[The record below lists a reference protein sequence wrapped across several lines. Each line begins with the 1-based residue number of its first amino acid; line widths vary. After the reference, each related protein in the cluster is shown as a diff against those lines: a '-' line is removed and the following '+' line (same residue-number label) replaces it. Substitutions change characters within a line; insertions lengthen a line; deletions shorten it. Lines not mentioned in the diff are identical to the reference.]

1 MKIFTADK
9 SDDASAF
16 DHVWSCL
23 GQTPFPAYLTD
34 PLCNIIGINQ
44 SMMDFHGLTDEIVTA
59 ALRSKMGANVLG
71 MLFRR
76 ESILRQSMG
85 DGWEPIV
92 RSNLH
97 QFRATALRYRN
108 LAQFETLLSLLCER
122 ADFPRLWAETRLN
135 PTNDFYSQLRRFEY
149 KHMIFGPVFYVA
161 TMSTTVTS
169 LGNLHLTT
177 HVPLNAQTVA
187 LFMKLSNGDQS
198 AREMMPWSSLVENP
212 LQTVVNHL

>member
-71 MLFRR
+71 MLFRK

-97 QFRATALRYRN
+97 QFRATALRYRH
-108 LAQFETLLSLLCER
+108 LAQFETLLSLLRER
-122 ADFPRLWAETRLN
+122 ADFRVCGPKLGSTQ
-135 PTNDFYSQLRRFEY
+135 P
-149 KHMIFGPVFYVA
+149 MIFIRSFGDL
-161 TMSTTVTS
+161 ST
-169 LGNLHLTT
+169 NI
-177 HVPLNAQTVA
+177 
-187 LFMKLSNGDQS
+187 
-198 AREMMPWSSLVENP
+198 
-212 LQTVVNHL
+212 